1 MHQFLNQLLAKKNP
15 SQRDTGLPSSQLTAE
30 LGTCSVSR
38 REGACP
44 TFPSV
49 RNNWEHWEHRGFHW
63 KVTRWPQIFLHSKSL
78 VFYFRSLVLSN
89 PIA

>member
-49 RNNWEHWEHRGFHW
+49 RNNWEHWEHRGF
-63 KVTRWPQIFLHSKSL
+63 TG
-78 VFYFRSLVLSN
+78 RSLDGPRSSFTANHWYFTSGAWSSL
-89 PIA
+89 IL